1 MTMTMTMMPLCHDDD
16 CSGDGGGG
24 ERGGG
29 GRGVGDGHPG
39 HGEDGQL
46 QQGELAF
53 VNVIWYAWLPCE
65 EMQKKKDMALLSF
78 VLNFFHGVLIGKKE
92 KVLLTVTV
100 CLRACV
106 CLCVCL
112 FCCVFVCLC
121 LYFCDGQESVC
132 VAPLLILRGLK
143 CLTPVTRF
151 PLRPP

>member
-53 VNVIWYAWLPCE
+53 VNVLSGMRGCHVKRCQKQKIW
-65 EMQKKKDMALLSF
+65 
-78 VLNFFHGVLIGKKE
+78 
-92 KVLLTVTV
+92 
-100 CLRACV
+100 
-106 CLCVCL
+106 LC
-112 FCCVFVCLC
+112 
-121 LYFCDGQESVC
+121 
-132 VAPLLILRGLK
+132 
-143 CLTPVTRF
+143 
-151 PLRPP
+151 

>member
-39 HGEDGQL
+39 HREDGQL

-53 VNVIWYAWLPCE
+53 VDVLWYEWLVAMCRDAKKQKIWLC
-65 EMQKKKDMALLSF
+65 LLSL

-92 KVLLTVTV
+92 KVLLTPTV
-100 CLRACV
+100 GKFPYLCYISRVCACV
-106 CLCVCL
+106 RT
-112 FCCVFVCLC
+112 CVF
-121 LYFCDGQESVC
+121 FFQFRVC
-132 VAPLLILRGLK
+132 VFMFMFL
-143 CLTPVTRF
+143 
-151 PLRPP
+151 